1 MAKRTVMR
9 GESVVNGVL
18 AAAVQ
23 ELARAGYRGLRIED
37 VALRAGVNK
46 TTIYRRWPTKVELVR
61 AALASNAHRFVLPQ
75 TGGLRSDLLAVGRN
89 FVELAGSPE
98 GQSVIRMLVAEGSD
112 PEVADLERLM
122 RATFDAMPKTVLANA
137 VARGELAPDVDHMVV
152 FDAFIGA
159 IHHRIFMMNEP
170 VTEEFLARLVDVILL
185 GALLPSPRRPR
196 RANASSR

>member
-61 AALASNAHRFVLPQ
+61 AVLASNAHRFVLPQ